1 MDLPYLSVV
10 AVSRNDDHGGDPLRR
25 TRLFIDSLAVQAE
38 RYTLP
43 TELVLVDW
51 NPPEDR
57 QSLAEVLTF
66 PVNPYF
72 SARVIVVPPML
83 HAGFRHG
90 DRLPL
95 FQMIGKNVGIR
106 RARGEFI
113 LATNIDIL
121 LDDTLFARIAR
132 KDLNSEHMYRV
143 DRYDILNSLPDK
155 DHETQQAFCREF
167 DNQIRRNHRVP
178 PQSYAALQEKESC
191 KSTRLLKA
199 KDKFPWAEFASEE
212 DFSAVIAK
220 AGMPLEYLHTNACGD
235 FTLMHRGAWA
245 ALRGYGEFEAYSM
258 HIDSIG
264 CFQAYLTGY
273 TEVCLLPP
281 LVCYHIEHTPG
292 SGWTPEEGHALFKR
306 ICKTGIPFIDWNII
320 NNTLIQSMSR
330 ESHFHCNDERWG
342 LRDFQLEEIVF
353 QVQGKTRIPLVLSHT
368 DFRSLAAVKPQ
379 VDFGILFQT
388 DYYSQAG
395 GLEYERFKRIVK
407 HPFWKFIR
415 IAARIYGAPGRFF
428 RWLRVPHNVRKTIKS
443 NKTTILRG
451 NE

>member
-1 MDLPYLSVV
+1 MDSPYLSVV

-25 TRLFIDSLAVQAE
+25 TQLFINSLAWQAE
-38 RYTLP
+38 HYTLP

-51 NPPEDR
+51 NPPGGKPG
-57 QSLAEVLTF
+57 LAEILTF
-66 PVNPYF
+66 PTNPYF
-72 SARVIVVPPML
+72 SARVIIVPPVL

-106 RARGEFI
+106 RARGEFV

-132 KDLNSEHMYRV
+132 KDLDPKRIYRV
-143 DRYDILNSLPDK
+143 DRYDVLNTLPDES
-155 DHETQQAFCREF
+155 HEAQQSFCRKF
-167 DNQIRRNHRVP
+167 NNQIRRNHRVQP
-178 PQSYAALQEKESC
+178 LLYAALQEKESYE
-191 KSTRLLKA
+191 STRLLKA
-199 KDKFPWAEFASEE
+199 KDKFPWAEFTLEKDS
-212 DFSAVIAK
+212 SVVVAK

-235 FTLMHRGAWA
+235 FTLLHRDTWT

-273 TEVCLLPP
+273 TEACLLPP
-281 LVCYHIEHTPG
+281 LVCYHIEHAPG
-292 SGWTPEEGHALFKR
+292 SGWTPEEGHVLFKR

-320 NNTLIQSMSR
+320 NNTLVQSMRR
-330 ESHFHCNDERWG
+330 ESHFHFNDERWG
-342 LRDFQLEEIVF
+342 LWDFQLEEIVF
-353 QVQGKTRIPLVLSHT
+353 QIQGKTRIPLVLSHT
-368 DFRSLAAVKPQ
+368 DFRPLAAVKPQ

-395 GLEYERFKRIVK
+395 GLNYERYKRIVK
-407 HPFWKFIR
+407 HPFWKFVR
-415 IAARIYGAPGRFF
+415 IAARIYGLPRGFF
-428 RWLRVPHNVRKTIKS
+428 RWLRMPRNVRKVIKS
-443 NKTTILRG
+443 NKITKSG
-451 NE
+451 DNE